1 MTGFLDKYRIYNKNI
16 MISRRFIGISV
27 IVLAAAALII
37 YLLAQPQIIHFLE
50 MAVSADGEITSE
62 GVRQVNYLVFL
73 LLALAVILGVMLIK
87 SEDESWG
94 NRIKQVFLDDP
105 FCSAN
110 QTWFTPKFVLIVS
123 TLIGLFLIIHIRL
136 YDPASRLFA
145 MLYLEDGLF
154 ESLTPI
160 LMVVSIIVLALSLPL
175 LWRDSELSKYRVL
188 LSAIFI
194 FLILIFFLNAMEE
207 ISWGQRIFGW
217 ETPQSF
223 EGNVQDE
230 TNLHNFFN
238 EYYLLFYR
246 LLVLF
251 PIVVILSIWLEMS
264 QRFLIFK
271 RTVLPHPSLL
281 GLSLLIALVSFVW
294 FKEQELLEELFAVFF
309 TFYSLRIYTC
319 FRTRGKKS
327 INDGVDLPTD

>member
-1 MTGFLDKYRIYNKNI
+1 
-16 MISRRFIGISV
+16 MISRRFIGIGV
-27 IVLAAAALII
+27 IILAVAALVI
-37 YLLAQPQIIHFLE
+37 YLLAQPQLIHFLE
-50 MAVSADGEITSE
+50 LAVSADGEITPE
-62 GVRQVNYLVFL
+62 GVRQVSYLVFL
-73 LLALAVILGVMLIK
+73 LFALAVVFGIILIK
-87 SEDESWG
+87 SEDESWR
-94 NRIKQVFLDDP
+94 NRIKQVFLFDP
-105 FCSAN
+105 FCPAN
-110 QTWFTPKFVLIVS
+110 QTWFTPKLVLIVS

-145 MLYLEDGLF
+145 ILYLEDGLF

-160 LMVVSIIVLALSLPL
+160 LMVVSIILLALSLPI
-175 LWRDSELSKYRVL
+175 LWRDSELSKYRVV
-188 LSAIFI
+188 LSAVYI

-217 ETPQSF
+217 ETPQIF

-251 PIVVILSIWLEMS
+251 PIVLVISIWLEMS
-264 QRFLIFK
+264 QRFLMFK
-271 RTVLPHPSLL
+271 RTILPHPSLL

-319 FRTRGKKS
+319 YKTRGKQS
-327 INDGVDLPTD
+327 LNDEVDLPTN